1 MDKDKENIII
11 PPFLKAGDKVALVSP
26 AGCIEPACLERG
38 VGQLTAWG
46 LQPVVGPHALDRM
59 ALFAG
64 RRADRLRDLQWAL
77 DDPDI
82 KAVIATR
89 GGYGTAALI
98 DELDFTAFVRHP
110 KWVVGFSDL
119 TVLLSHLQRHLHVAS
134 LHAAMPQTYPQAVGE
149 GGAEAAATP
158 AAPGKAA
165 SPDART
171 PQPAALD
178 TLHRAL
184 FGQPLAYTALPPRP
198 AQRAGAARAPLVGG
212 NLSVLYSLR
221 GTPTDLDPA
230 GKILF
235 IEDLNELDYHIDRML
250 LNLYRGGWFDR
261 LSGLV
266 VGAFTGIRAGAR
278 PLEESVVETV
288 ERYVSAAYAKGARYP
303 VYYDFPAGHI
313 DHHHALYM
321 GVPATLRVGAPDQP
335 SSLVFATL

>member
-1 MDKDKENIII
+1 MENMII

-38 VGQLTAWG
+38 VRQLSAWG
-46 LQPVVGPHALDRM
+46 LQPVQGRHVSDRA

-64 RRADRLRDLQWAL
+64 RREDRLRDLQWAL
-77 DDPDI
+77 DDPEI

-98 DELDFTAFVRHP
+98 DDLDFTAFNRRP

-134 LHAAMPQTYPQAVGE
+134 LHAAMPQTYPQAVE
-149 GGAEAAATP
+149 G
-158 AAPGKAA
+158 AP
-165 SPDART
+165 
-171 PQPAALD
+171 ALD
-178 TLHRAL
+178 TLRCAL
-184 FGQPLAYTALPPRP
+184 FGEALGYAALPPHP

-221 GTPTDLDPA
+221 GTSTDLDPA

-235 IEDLNELDYHIDRML
+235 FEDLNELDYHVDRML

-261 LSGLV
+261 PAGVV
-266 VGAFTGIRAGAR
+266 VGAFTGIRARAR
-278 PLEESVVETV
+278 PLEETVVQTV
-288 ERYVSAAYAKGARYP
+288 ERYVAAAYAKGARYP
-303 VYYDFPAGHI
+303 VYYGFPAGHI
-313 DHHHALYM
+313 ENHHALYM
-321 GVPATLRVGAPDQP
+321 GVPAELRVGAPGQTA
-335 SSLVFATL
+335 SLVFDSH

>member
-1 MDKDKENIII
+1 MEHQQTITI
-11 PPFLKAGDKVALVSP
+11 PPFLRAGDKVALVSP

-38 VGQLTAWG
+38 LHRLEAWG
-46 LQPVVGPHALDRM
+46 LNPQVGGHVLDR
-59 ALFAG
+59 AGLFAG
-64 RRADRLRDLQWAL
+64 RRQDRLYDLQRAL

-89 GGYGTAALI
+89 GGYGTASLL
-98 DELDFTAFVRHP
+98 DDLDFTAFARQP

-119 TVLLSHLQRHLHVAS
+119 TVLHSHLQKHLHVAS
-134 LHAAMPQTYPQAVGE
+134 LHAAMPQTYPGPVG
-149 GGAEAAATP
+149 GC
-158 AAPGKAA
+158 APHGKAA
-165 SPDART
+165 A
-171 PQPAALD
+171 PACPEHPALD

-184 FGQPLAYTALPPRP
+184 FGEPLGYAALPPHA

-261 LSGLV
+261 LAGLV
-266 VGAFTGIRAGAR
+266 VGAFTGIRPGAR
-278 PLEESVVETV
+278 PLGLSVTETV
-288 ERYVSAAYAKGARYP
+288 ERYVEAAYAKGASYP

-313 DHHHALYM
+313 ENHHALYM
-321 GVPATLRVGAPDQP
+321 GVPAVLNVGASGQP
-335 SSLVFATL
+335 SSLIFETRSNV

>member
-1 MDKDKENIII
+1 MEHQQTITI
-11 PPFLKAGDKVALVSP
+11 PPFLRAGDKVALVSP

-38 VGQLTAWG
+38 LRRLEAWG
-46 LQPVVGPHALDRM
+46 LNPQVGGHVLDR
-59 ALFAG
+59 AGLFAG
-64 RRADRLRDLQWAL
+64 RRQDRLYDLQRAL

-89 GGYGTAALI
+89 GGYGTASLL
-98 DELDFTAFVRHP
+98 DDLDFTAFARQP

-119 TVLLSHLQRHLHVAS
+119 TVLHSHLQKHLHVAS
-134 LHAAMPQTYPQAVGE
+134 LHAAMPQTYPGPVG
-149 GGAEAAATP
+149 GC
-158 AAPGKAA
+158 APHGKAA
-165 SPDART
+165 A
-171 PQPAALD
+171 PACPEHPALD

-184 FGQPLAYTALPPRP
+184 FGEPLGYAALPPHA

-261 LSGLV
+261 LAGLV
-266 VGAFTGIRAGAR
+266 VGAFTGIRPGAR
-278 PLEESVVETV
+278 PLGLSVTETV
-288 ERYVSAAYAKGARYP
+288 ERYVEAAYAKGARYP

-313 DHHHALYM
+313 ENHHALYM
-321 GVPATLRVGAPDQP
+321 GVPAVLNVGASGQP
-335 SSLVFATL
+335 SSLIFETRSNV

>member
-1 MDKDKENIII
+1 MEHQQTITI
-11 PPFLKAGDKVALVSP
+11 PPFLRAGDKVALVSP

-38 VGQLTAWG
+38 LRRLEAWG
-46 LQPVVGPHALDRM
+46 LNPQVGGHVLDR
-59 ALFAG
+59 AGLFAG
-64 RRADRLRDLQWAL
+64 RRQDRLYDLQRAL

-89 GGYGTAALI
+89 GGYGTASLL
-98 DELDFTAFVRHP
+98 DDLDFTAFARQP

-119 TVLLSHLQRHLHVAS
+119 TVLHSHLQKHLHVAS
-134 LHAAMPQTYPQAVGE
+134 LHAAMPQTYPGPA
-149 GGAEAAATP
+149 GGC
-158 AAPGKAA
+158 APHGKAA
-165 SPDART
+165 A
-171 PQPAALD
+171 PACPEHPALD

-184 FGQPLAYTALPPRP
+184 FGEPLGYAALPPHA

-261 LSGLV
+261 LAGLV
-266 VGAFTGIRAGAR
+266 VGAFTGIRPGAR
-278 PLEESVVETV
+278 PLGLSVTETV
-288 ERYVSAAYAKGARYP
+288 ERYVEAAYAKGARYP

-313 DHHHALYM
+313 ENHHALYM
-321 GVPATLRVGAPDQP
+321 GVPAVLNVGASGQP
-335 SSLVFATL
+335 SSLIFETRSNA